1 LVFIEINNLEN
12 IIIMNNFHGWDYPPK
27 DILDAYI
34 EKCLLFSQNDD
45 EFKNFRRD
53 EDYLKVLE
61 GKDCS
66 VGRHYLNR
74 INNDN
79 YSTEFLNNLEKFREN
94 DIFGNPYLCDYDE
107 VKKINYNTIMYAYQT
122 LDMSSFIGTF
132 QPKRI
137 IEIGGGYG
145 GMCKVF
151 SSIYNFDE
159 YVLVDL
165 SEVIALCKKYLANF
179 PDLYK
184 KVTFLTPEDIKIN
197 STFGDFDLSIA
208 VFSMSECN
216 EEVQNM
222 YADKIILN
230 SKYSFIGYNKLHLP
244 GVESIYKRLLDKLS
258 KTFFISEDDVRRY
271 IDAIYVYLNRKN

>member
-1 LVFIEINNLEN
+1 
-12 IIIMNNFHGWDYPPK
+12 MNNFQGWDYPPK

-34 EKCLLFSQNDD
+34 EKCILFSENDD

-61 GKDCS
+61 GKDCG
-66 VGRHYLNR
+66 VGNYYLNK
-74 INNDN
+74 IINDN
-79 YSTEFLNNLEKFREN
+79 YLTEFLNNLEKFREN
-94 DIFGNPYLCDYDE
+94 DIYGNPYFCDYDE

-122 LDMSSFIGTF
+122 LDMSSLMGTF
-132 QPKRI
+132 QPERV

-151 SSIYNFDE
+151 SSIYDFNE

-165 SEVIALCKKYLANF
+165 PEVIALCKKYLRNF

-184 KVTFLTPEDIKIN
+184 KVAFLTPSDVKIN
-197 STFGDFDLSIA
+197 NTFGDFDLSIA

-216 EEVQNM
+216 EETQNM
-222 YADKIILN
+222 YVDKIIQN
-230 SKYSFIGYNKLHLP
+230 SKYSFIGYNKIHLA
-244 GVESIYKRLLDKLS
+244 GVESIYQRLLDKLS
-258 KTFFISEDDVRRY
+258 KNFDISEDNLRHQ
-271 IDAIYVYLNRKN
+271 IDAIYLYLSRKS